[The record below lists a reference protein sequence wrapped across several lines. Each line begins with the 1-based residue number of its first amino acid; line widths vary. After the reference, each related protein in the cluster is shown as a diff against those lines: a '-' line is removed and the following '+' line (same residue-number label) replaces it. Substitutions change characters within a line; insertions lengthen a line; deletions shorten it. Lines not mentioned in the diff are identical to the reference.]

1 MIDFPLQE
9 VRIRELQQWMEEGEQ
24 TSVSLTSLYMQRIA
38 EIDQDGPLLRS
49 VIELN
54 PDAIYIAAQMDQER
68 AQGQV
73 RSELHGIPIL
83 IKDNINTGDHMHT
96 SAGSLALSDSFAP
109 EDAFLV
115 RQLRKA
121 GAVIL
126 GKTNLTEMAN
136 FMSFNMQNGYSAR
149 GGQTLNPY
157 GPGRLDVGGSSAG
170 SGAAV
175 AANLC
180 AVAVGTETSGSI
192 LNPAAKNSL
201 VGIKPTLGLISRTG
215 VIPIAYTQDT
225 AGPMARNVEDAAI
238 LLQVLAGKDEQDAPT
253 QTSPVPLPDYASYLD
268 AEGLRGA
275 RIGINRAYA
284 HELSDEEKSIM
295 EASIEAMYHAGAVI
309 VDHTDLDHIAS
320 EDMTV
325 LLYEF
330 KSALNHYLSTLGPQS
345 SIRTLKDMID
355 YNHLHHQD
363 ALKYGQEILIKA
375 QYETSGKLTEAK
387 YIQARLSDWN
397 QAREEGIDRLLREHQ
412 LDAIFSPNHTDAP
425 AVGGYPAIIV
435 PAGYRRDGMPF
446 GISFMSTAYK
456 EPELIRIAYAFEH
469 TVPARRRPML

>member
-9 VRIRELQQWMEEGEQ
+9 VNIRQLQQWMEAGEQ

-38 EIDQDGPLLRS
+38 EIDQDGPMLRA

-54 PDAIYIAAQMDQER
+54 PDAIYIAMQMDQER

-73 RSELHGIPIL
+73 RSELHGIPVL

-96 SAGSLALSDSFAP
+96 SAGSLALADSFAP
-109 EDAFLV
+109 KDAFLV
-115 RQLRKA
+115 QRLRAA

-136 FMSFNMQNGYSAR
+136 FMSFDMKNGYSAR

-157 GPGRLDVGGSSAG
+157 GPGQLDVGGSSAG
-170 SGAAV
+170 SAAAV

-180 AVAVGTETSGSI
+180 VVAVGTETSGSI
-192 LNPAAKNSL
+192 LNPAGKNSL

-215 VIPIAYTQDT
+215 IIPISYTQDT

-238 LLQVLAGKDEQDAPT
+238 LLSVLAGIDEQDAPT
-253 QTSPVPLPDYASYLD
+253 KTSPFPTPDYTFYLD
-268 AEGLRGA
+268 PEGLKGA
-275 RIGINRAYA
+275 RIGINRAY
-284 HELSDEEKSIM
+284 EDEFSDEEKSIM

-309 VDHTDLDHIAS
+309 VEHTDIPHIAP

-330 KSALNHYLSTLGPQS
+330 KSALNHYLSTLGASS

-363 ALKYGQEILIKA
+363 ALQYGQEILIKA
-375 QYETSGKLTEAK
+375 EYETSGRMTESN
-387 YIQARLSDWN
+387 YIQTRLKYWQ
-397 QAREEGIDRLLREHQ
+397 QAREEGIDRLLHEHQ
-412 LDAIFSPNHTDAP
+412 LDAIFSPWHTDVP
-425 AVGGYPAIIV
+425 AVGGYPAIVV

-456 EPELIRIAYAFEH
+456 EPELIRIAYAFEK
-469 TVPARRRPML
+469 TVPARRSPML